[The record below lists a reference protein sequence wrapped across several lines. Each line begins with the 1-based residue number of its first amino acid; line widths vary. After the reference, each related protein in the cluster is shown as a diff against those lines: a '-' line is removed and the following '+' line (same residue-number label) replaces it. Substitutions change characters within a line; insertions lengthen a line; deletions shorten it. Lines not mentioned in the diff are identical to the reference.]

1 MPTITDMRSDARD
14 NGFLNA
20 NAWADS
26 ILEMVAALDAATEAD
41 ADGAMDEAR
50 DRITESVLS
59 VEVRTSWHAVG
70 ADDIKPTH
78 YRILLTFGGPSLQLT
93 GELNEH
99 GEPETARLE
108 FQDWETPWTEY
119 RGHEN
124 HEGFNDALLAF
135 ASCFYF
141 GE

>member
-20 NAWADS
+20 NAWANS
-26 ILEMVAALDAATEAD
+26 ILEMTAPLRSGAD
-41 ADGAMDEAR
+41 APDDAMDNAR
-50 DRITESVLS
+50 DYISESALS
-59 VEVRTSWHAVG
+59 VEVRTSWRAVG
-70 ADDIKPTH
+70 TDDTKPTH

-108 FQDWETPWTEY
+108 FQDWGTPWTEY